1 MIFLKDKRMFVYEK
15 DGEPTVLLQF
25 ACFNNK
31 CVVMG
36 DPSGKKE
43 DFPEA
48 IEAFIEETD
57 RLCYLPVFYET
68 SEEIVMILH
77 EFGYDFIKMG
87 EEAYVDLNSFTT
99 SGKK

>member
-1 MIFLKDKRMFVYEK
+1 
-15 DGEPTVLLQF
+15 
-25 ACFNNK
+25 
-31 CVVMG
+31 MG

-68 SEEIVMILH
+68 SEEIVMIC
-77 EFGYDFIKMG
+77 M
-87 EEAYVDLNSFTT
+87 NSATI
-99 SGKK
+99 SLRWGKKLM

>member
-1 MIFLKDKRMFVYEK
+1 
-15 DGEPTVLLQF
+15 
-25 ACFNNK
+25 
-31 CVVMG
+31 MG

-99 SGKK
+99 SGKNEGHSCCLESDRTRRIYI